1 MIAIIG
7 GPAKDKDKKNDSPVL
22 AIGLKAKPKSPLKGI
37 GGGFSKADESDEE
50 DGASTMDA
58 EAKKKEAAVE
68 ILSAVESKNVKQ
80 LSSALQ
86 AFFNV
91 CDAEPHQ
98 EGGSIS
104 GDGADETDETKGD

>member
-7 GPAKDKDKKNDSPVL
+7 GHAKDQKNDSPVL

-37 GGGFSKADESDEE
+37 GGGFSSKDDAADEE

-104 GDGADETDETKGD
+104 GDDADETDETKGD